1 MAFIASAFVGV
12 TAANITGTIGVTQGG
27 TGVSTTGGQLPWLPV
42 DNAFLAATASLDGV
56 DNQFQT
62 VAGTLYLLKLPVRA
76 SFTCTS
82 LSYIVSTGGS
92 GASTGS
98 FVGLYNSAG
107 TLLSGSADIGANLAV
122 AADYTTALTSAQAL
136 TAGTFVWAAMLT
148 NLATTQPTFRA
159 WATPSA
165 LVTNIGL
172 AAAPLVATRVGHPL
186 GEHVVGGVDLDRRFL
201 GCRGAPGRRSRL
213 PCSAGPRRCG
223 RSSPRPAVMTVP
235 ASTPRLPRS
244 AGRT

>member
-159 WATPSA
+159 W
-165 LVTNIGL
+165 VTNIGL
-172 AAAPLVATRVGHPL
+172 AAAAFRVATNGAGLVALPGSVTPSANTSS
-186 GEHVVGGVDLDRRFL
+186 
-201 GCRGAPGRRSRL
+201 GASIWIG
-213 PCSAGPRRCG
+213 
-223 RSSPRPAVMTVP
+223 
-235 ASTPRLPRS
+235 AS
-244 AGRT
+244 

>member
-172 AAAPLVATRVGHPL
+172 AAAAFRVATNGAGLVALPGSVTPSANTST
-186 GEHVVGGVDLDRRFL
+186 
-201 GCRGAPGRRSRL
+201 GASIWIG
-213 PCSAGPRRCG
+213 
-223 RSSPRPAVMTVP
+223 
-235 ASTPRLPRS
+235 AS
-244 AGRT
+244 